1 MNSKSNLI
9 TYLFVL
15 AAGILLI
22 IMHQKADL
30 RKWMVIIMGAMF
42 ALPAII
48 GIFMNMSRSSKRN
61 ENNTAQNISSIGA
74 LILGAIMII
83 WPQPFVGFFVYVLAA
98 ILVITGACQIYFLA
112 ACCRPLIMPWWLYLL
127 PALII
132 IAGIVIIC
140 SPLRTIETTFT
151 LITGIAL
158 VCAAVNALL
167 IYLGSNGPKEKV
179 ERVTIENE

>member
-30 RKWMVIIMGAMF
+30 LKWMVIIMGAMF

-98 ILVITGACQIYFLA
+98 ILVITERARFTFLPLA
-112 ACCRPLIMPWWLYLL
+112 A
-127 PALII
+127 AL
-132 IAGIVIIC
+132 
-140 SPLRTIETTFT
+140 S
-151 LITGIAL
+151 
-158 VCAAVNALL
+158 
-167 IYLGSNGPKEKV
+167 
-179 ERVTIENE
+179 